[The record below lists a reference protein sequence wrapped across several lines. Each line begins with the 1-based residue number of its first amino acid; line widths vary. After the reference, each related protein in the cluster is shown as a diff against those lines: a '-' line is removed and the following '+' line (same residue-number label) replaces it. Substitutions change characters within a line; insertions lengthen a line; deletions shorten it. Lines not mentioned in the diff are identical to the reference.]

1 MRLRS
6 EAEEY
11 RFKNGYNIPVQ
22 VLAQKAGNAAQ
33 LYTQHAY
40 MRPLCA
46 STIITQQAY
55 CVALMKRRDPRYL
68 RSTLLGW

>member
-6 EAEEY
+6 EAVEY
-11 RFKNGYNIPVQ
+11 RFKNGYDIPVQ

-46 STIITQQAY
+46 STIMMQQPY
-55 CVALMKRRDPRYL
+55 YVALMKRRDPRYL
-68 RSTLLGW
+68 RLTQLD